1 MRPKRIGL
9 YFGTF
14 NPIHVGHLIIA
25 DYMAQNEDLDQVWF
39 VVSPLNPLKQK
50 ASLLSD
56 TQRLAMVRLAVED
69 NNRLKA
75 SNVEFSLPKPSY
87 TVHTLEYLKEKYPDH
102 SFVLI
107 MGEDNL
113 RSMSRWKNYQIIL
126 KNHDV
131 LVYPRA
137 LTSDEK
143 EQEQSARLS
152 EDELSRVKMC
162 NAPVMAI
169 SASDIRRTLK
179 RGGDVTYQ
187 LTPSVEQYVREMGF
201 YRK

>member
-1 MRPKRIGL
+1 MKPKRIGL

-25 DYMAQNEDLDQVWF
+25 DHMAQYEHLDQVWF

-69 NNRLKA
+69 NNRLRA

-87 TVHTLEYLKEKYPDH
+87 TVHTLEYLKEKYPSY

-113 RSMSRWKNYQIIL
+113 RSLGRWKNYQVIL
-126 KNHDV
+126 QNHDI

-137 LTSDEK
+137 LTADEK
-143 EQEQSARLS
+143 EQELHAPLS
-152 EDELSRVKMC
+152 IEDFSRVKIC
-162 NAPVMAI
+162 KAPVMAI
-169 SASDIRRTLK
+169 SASEIRK
-179 RGGDVTYQ
+179 AIKEGKEVVYQ
-187 LTPSVEQYVREMGF
+187 LTPIVAQYVMEMGF
-201 YRK
+201 YKK